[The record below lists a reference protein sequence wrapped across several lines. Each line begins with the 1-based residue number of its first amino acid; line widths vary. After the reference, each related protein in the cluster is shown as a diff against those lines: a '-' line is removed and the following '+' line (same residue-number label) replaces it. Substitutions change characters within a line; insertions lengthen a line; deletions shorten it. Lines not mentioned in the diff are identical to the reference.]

1 MNLIELL
8 VSVCT
13 FLVFIFIYLKYEK
26 DISNQLVEKND
37 SLIRKEMN
45 ELNLIKEN
53 LNKTLILKKEN
64 NHNKELSIHQLEKEY
79 DYTKNTFNDK
89 VSFVHLE
96 YKEKLKNL
104 ENLKQKEM
112 VLNEIDNII
121 NQIAKKLSKDK
132 DVNNFFNQ
140 QKNN

>member
-26 DISNQLVEKND
+26 DISNQLIEKND

-79 DYTKNTFNDK
+79 DYTKNSFNDK
-89 VSFVHLE
+89 VAFVHLE
-96 YKEKLKNL
+96 YKEKLNTL